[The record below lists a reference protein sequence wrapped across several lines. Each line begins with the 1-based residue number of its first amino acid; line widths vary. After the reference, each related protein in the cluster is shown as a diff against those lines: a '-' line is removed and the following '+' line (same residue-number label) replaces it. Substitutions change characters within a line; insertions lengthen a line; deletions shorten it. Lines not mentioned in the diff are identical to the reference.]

1 MARLDLEL
9 NGKAVSAPKNWE
21 GVNVLMTWN
30 NGSAQA
36 NITTENFTLVKDA
49 ALEVYN
55 WFNDGL
61 RNNGNGYFQGIP
73 SRILVSE
80 GSNSKAVFQG
90 FTDNK
95 TFVDNTTNDTNK
107 SLSCEISFKQD
118 DQIINFKSR
127 AAGVTFDIVKQEG
140 HLTQS
145 MIKELLYVKQKP
157 FDALESFAISVQ
169 IAMISLNLINAV
181 KDSAEVIANTL
192 AHTTGGLAGLLAG
205 PIYGVAAALI
215 NAIAIIGELAIL
227 VNQVNQ
233 LLKIFL
239 PMPRKV
245 GVVSMFDLATA
256 ASSYLGFKFES
267 SQQELKDWYIL
278 PTLTERVDNN
288 PFVKSINDKGYFTQS
303 DSGFIVGDYFKN
315 MEEILG
321 GKFQLKGNVANFEN
335 LLNDNYWLNN
345 NNSSFEIPN
354 VFISR
359 NSPNGSETSAGMFVE
374 FADDTLDEWTRQ
386 NLKGTFATEVISYNS
401 ANNPVQS
408 QLEELTRISV
418 PYALGSEKETLNLIE
433 RSRRGIIL
441 ILDELGAVFGKKPSK
456 IAEAFANISQALKI
470 SGDFT
475 NKAKI
480 LCLEDAVV
488 ENQPFKIL
496 KKTHREELNA
506 KKIIELNGEKSIVR
520 NNFRNQWLI
529 YNDVIVPFGFSDFL
543 KVGNNNYFKDTE
555 GNTVRIDS
563 VEWQIGADKA
573 NITFRRRKPYDR
585 NLKSTIYEGTK

>member
-21 GVNVLMTWN
+21 GINVLMTWD

-55 WFNDGL
+55 WLHDGL
-61 RNNGNGYFQGIP
+61 NNKGNGYFQGIP
-73 SRILVSE
+73 ARILVSE
-80 GSNSKAVFQG
+80 GSNSQAVFEG

-95 TFVDNTTNDTNK
+95 TFVDKTTNDTNK
-107 SLSCEISFKQD
+107 SLSCEISFKQN

-127 AAGVTFDIVKQEG
+127 ASGVTFDIVKQEG
-140 HLTQS
+140 HLKDS
-145 MIKELLYVKQKP
+145 MIKELLYVRQKP
-157 FDALESFAISVQ
+157 FDALEAFAISVQ
-169 IAMISLNLINAV
+169 TALLTISLIRAV
-181 KDSAEVIANTL
+181 RDAAKAVAEGV
-192 AHTTGGLAGLLAG
+192 AHTTGGITGFAAG
-205 PIYGVAAALI
+205 ALYVVVVLVL
-215 NAIAIIGELAIL
+215 NVIAIVAELAVL
-227 VNQVNQ
+227 VNQINE

-256 ASSYLGFKFES
+256 ASSYLGFNFQS

-278 PTLTERVDNN
+278 PTLTERIDNN

-321 GKFQLKGNVANFEN
+321 GKFQIKGENANFEN
-335 LLNDNYWLNN
+335 LLNDNYWLND
-345 NNSSFEIPN
+345 NNSIYELPN
-354 VFISR
+354 VYLEK
-359 NSPNGSETSAGMFVE
+359 NSPNGSETKAGIFVQ

-386 NLKGTFATEVISYNS
+386 NLEGTFATEVISFNS
-401 ANNPVQS
+401 ENDPVQS
-408 QLEELTRISV
+408 QLEDLFQISV
-418 PYALGSEKETLNLIE
+418 PYALGNEKETLNLIE
-433 RSRRGIIL
+433 KARGGIVS

-456 IAEAFANISQALKI
+456 IGEAFANIRQALKI

-488 ENQPFKIL
+488 ENKPFKIL

-506 KKIIELNGEKSIVR
+506 KKIIELNSEKSIVR

-529 YNDVIVPFGFSDFL
+529 YNDVTVPFGFSDFL
-543 KVGNNNYFKDTE
+543 KVGNNNYFQDPE

-573 NITFRRRKPYDR
+573 NITFRRRKPYDK
-585 NLKSTIYEGTK
+585 NLNSTIYEGTK